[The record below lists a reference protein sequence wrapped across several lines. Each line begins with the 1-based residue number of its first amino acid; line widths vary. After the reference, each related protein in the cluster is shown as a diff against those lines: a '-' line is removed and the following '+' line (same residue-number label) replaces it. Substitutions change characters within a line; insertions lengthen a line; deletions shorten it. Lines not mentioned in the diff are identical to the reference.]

1 MRQHVHGTLDTYH
14 LFSPR
19 LPRSHG
25 SLQQRRKPW
34 CKVKVGAKSKYIQ
47 RTFDKIVAR
56 IDFDFVLPFPSLC
69 FLFGHEQL
77 IYVVCAVCPH
87 PGRFLGLVIKPDEND
102 RRLFLSI
109 LTLNHVNSRSDWG
122 SPMKC
127 DRLRFVQSV
136 LPGKNLPAFPRM
148 QQALLGRSM
157 TQELGTTPSPKRIF
171 MPPVRSVSNL
181 VSSRAYQRGTC
192 AQSDAFV

>member
-1 MRQHVHGTLDTYH
+1 MTRRRRLTEVWRGLWSLRSRCGPVPVCKRLSLHDCIQHHTTWGH
-14 LFSPR
+14 N
-19 LPRSHG
+19 
-25 SLQQRRKPW
+25 K
-34 CKVKVGAKSKYIQ
+34 
-47 RTFDKIVAR
+47 TF
-56 IDFDFVLPFPSLC
+56 LPFKCILDRVLRWTTP
-69 FLFGHEQL
+69 
-77 IYVVCAVCPH
+77 
-87 PGRFLGLVIKPDEND
+87 IKPSIYDMERAFDRWKND

-109 LTLNHVNSRSDWG
+109 LTLNHVNSRSDRG

-127 DRLRFVQSV
+127 DRLRFVRSV